1 MPFPGEVEAKRL
13 YPESV
18 ANFNSGL
25 KVVRDWFHRSIL
37 CFVVFQKFAPVDKY
51 YTFNVG

>member
-13 YPESV
+13 YPENV
-18 ANFNSGL
+18 ANLKVESSSGL
-25 KVVRDWFHRSIL
+25 VWSFYTLL
-37 CFVVFQKFAPVDKY
+37 CGFSQKFAPVDKY